1 MKTLSIST
9 EKYVG
14 ISMVLLLVAL
24 IPFLQ
29 VQMVAATTRSDESSN
44 DESSNDESSNDESS
58 NDESS
63 NDQQDSGPSLTDKI
77 CHALN
82 SGAGAALIP
91 LLHAAGIATG
101 GTVNTAIIAAQ
112 GYCAI
117 HGG

>member
-29 VQMVAATTRSDESSN
+29 VQMVAATTRS